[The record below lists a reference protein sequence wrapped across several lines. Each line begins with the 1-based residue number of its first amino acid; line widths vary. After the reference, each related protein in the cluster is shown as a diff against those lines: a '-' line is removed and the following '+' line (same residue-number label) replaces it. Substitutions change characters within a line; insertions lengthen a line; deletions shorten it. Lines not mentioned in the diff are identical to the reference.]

1 MEMTR
6 NPADERDLVGIA
18 RPVRWG
24 VLSTARIGAALVA
37 GARQTVAAEVV
48 AVASRS
54 AASALAFAR
63 LHGIARAHGC
73 YEDLLAD
80 PRVEAVY
87 VPLPNAM
94 HVDWTV
100 RALRAG
106 KHVLCE
112 KPMDRRPARVAE
124 AFDVA
129 EAAGLVLAEAF
140 MWRHNPQA
148 AGVRELLDDG
158 AIGDVRLVRASF
170 SFALA
175 GDADVRLDPALDGG
189 ALMDVGCYCVSA
201 ARLVAGE
208 PVGVCA
214 QTVMAS
220 GVDMRMTGLLRL
232 DGDVLATID
241 CGFDLPARD
250 ELEIAGSEGRILLDD
265 PWHCRRPRIVL
276 ERGIEREV
284 FKLRPVDSYRLE
296 LEDMSAAI
304 RGERAPLLG
313 RADALGQART
323 IEALYRSAAE
333 GRAVTLG

>member
-1 MEMTR
+1 MIPSAPVTW
-6 NPADERDLVGIA
+6 GI
-18 RPVRWG
+18 
-24 VLSTARIGAALVA
+24 LSTARIGAALVT
-37 GARQTVAAEVV
+37 GARQSEVADVV

-54 AASALAFAR
+54 AASAQAFAR
-63 LHGIARAHGC
+63 LHGIAHAHGC

-100 RALRAG
+100 RALCAG

-129 EAAGLVLAEAF
+129 EAAGLVLSEAF
-140 MWRHNPQA
+140 MWRHNPQT
-148 AGVRELLDDG
+148 AGVRELLDEG
-158 AIGDVRLVRASF
+158 AIGDLRLVRASF

-175 GDADVRLDPALDGG
+175 GDGDVRLDPALDGG

-201 ARLVAGE
+201 ARMVAGSE
-208 PVGVCA
+208 PVAVSAEVVTGP
-214 QTVMAS
+214 T
-220 GVDMRMTGLLRL
+220 GVDMRMIGLLRFA
-232 DGDVLATID
+232 GDVLATID

-250 ELEIAGSEGRILLDD
+250 ELEIAGSQGRILLAD

-276 ERGIEREV
+276 ERGTSREV
-284 FKLRPVDSYRLE
+284 IKLKPVNSYRLQ
-296 LEDMSAAI
+296 LEDVSGAI
-304 RGERAPLLG
+304 REGREPLLG

-333 GRAVTLG
+333 GSTVPIG